1 MEEEVIVAKP
11 QLFLLEASID
21 KLFFTQE
28 QVQEERD
35 VKVSIQ
41 FGDIIKFDIFYDQTD
56 EIEELK
62 KTLLEG

>member
-1 MEEEVIVAKP
+1 MTLTKS

-21 KLFFTQE
+21 KLFFTQD

-35 VKVSIQ
+35 VKVSIK
-41 FGDIIKFDIFYDQTD
+41 FSNIIKFDMFHDQTD

-62 KTLLEG
+62 KALLKG